1 MNRFLAGALGAGNAL
16 LAWVIILVP
25 ALVGSY
31 HEDFG
36 GIIGFLGGL
45 ILGGMLAIV
54 VCGSLALLIDIR
66 NSLRELC
73 KKQGSA

>member
-1 MNRFLAGALGAGNAL
+1 MNRILASALGVGNAL
-16 LAWVIILVP
+16 LAWVIILAP
-25 ALVGSY
+25 ALFGGL

-36 GIIGFLGGL
+36 GFVGFLGGL
-45 ILGGMLAIV
+45 ILGGMLAIL